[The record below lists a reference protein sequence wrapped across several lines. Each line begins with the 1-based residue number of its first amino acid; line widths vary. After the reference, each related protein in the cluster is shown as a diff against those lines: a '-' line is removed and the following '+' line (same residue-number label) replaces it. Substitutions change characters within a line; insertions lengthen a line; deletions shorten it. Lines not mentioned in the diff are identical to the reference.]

1 MSEATEEKIYDSY
14 FLDIFRT
21 WKTSCEMLLDRGYT
35 IPGEFSDAD
44 VHSFFELYQNTDAPV
59 GFLSYDI
66 LGTKD
71 TKKTLV
77 KFTLDKESV
86 NRQEITN
93 IRGKVNE
100 TYGEDTVIV
109 HVLKYKPN
117 TFAYKEIK
125 ETGEKT
131 DEIFLYTEL
140 IFNRTKHRLVPK
152 HVLLTEAEKR
162 EILQTYDCKDTQIP
176 RMVTTDYVCRY
187 FGAKPGDMF
196 KIFRPSPSSGIYITY
211 RVVK

>member
-1 MSEATEEKIYDSY
+1 MSESNEDEKQYDRYFTEM
-14 FLDIFRT
+14 FRC
-21 WKTSCEMLLDRGYT
+21 WKTCCEMMIDRGYT
-35 IPGEFSDAD
+35 ISLEFVQAD
-44 VHSFFELYQNTDAPV
+44 IHEFFQLYQQADPH
-59 GFLSYDI
+59 SYDI

-71 TKKTLV
+71 AKKTLI
-77 KFTLDKESV
+77 KFTFDKETI
-86 NRQEITN
+86 NRQEIIN

-100 TYGEDTVIV
+100 TYGEDTVIIY
-109 HVLKYKPN
+109 VLKYKPN
-117 TFAYKEIK
+117 TFVYKEIR
-125 ETGEKT
+125 ETGPL

-152 HVLLTEAEKR
+152 HVLLTEVDKR

-196 KIFRPSPSSGIYITY
+196 KIFRPSPSSGVYITY